1 MFSLRSGKGRST
13 VPMRWIAALLLPLL
27 PLLAVPAALADTDQD
42 QDRARAAVEQG
53 RALPLR
59 TILDRAAERFPGQ
72 LLEAELEEEHGRLVY
87 EIKLLMD
94 GGRVVKL
101 HYDARTGD
109 LLAVKER
116 GAEKDRR
123 S

>member
-1 MFSLRSGKGRST
+1 M
-13 VPMRWIAALLLPLL
+13 PMRWIAALLL

-123 S
+123 P

>member
-1 MFSLRSGKGRST
+1 
-13 VPMRWIAALLLPLL
+13 MRWIAALFLPMLAT
-27 PLLAVPAALADTDQD
+27 LAVPAALADTDQD

-123 S
+123 P